1 MINREE
7 ALALL
12 QKYIRDQDLIR
23 DSLAVESLL
32 KVLAKKLQEDEEL
45 WGLVGLLHKLDYQYT
60 SPDNDKRGTIAAQ
73 ILEGLLPESAIN
85 AIKAYNYTHTGY
97 IPTTILDK
105 GLITAETTIGL
116 IYASARSLP
125 SKSLLDL
132 NVDILFSKY
141 NDSNFAPDISR
152 NKIRLCVDI
161 GFDIE
166 TFFTIS
172 LDTLQNIF
180 FEVKP

>member
-7 ALALL
+7 AFVLL
-12 QKYIRDQDLIR
+12 QKYLRDQDLI
-23 DSLAVESLL
+23 SYSFAVETLL
-32 KVLAKKLQEDEEL
+32 KVLAKKLHEDEEL

-60 SPDNDKRGTIAAQ
+60 SRDNERRGTISAQ
-73 ILEGLLPESAIN
+73 ILEGLLPESGIN
-85 AIKAYNYTHTGY
+85 AIKANYYSHTGY
-97 IPTTILDK
+97 IPTTLLDK
-105 GLITAETTIGL
+105 GLITADATIGF
-116 IYASARSLP
+116 IYASARSIP
-125 SKSLLDL
+125 SKNLSDL

-141 NDSNFAPDISR
+141 NDSTFATDISR

-172 LDTLQNIF
+172 LDTLKNIS